1 MCIYIYIKE
10 NRDKMLAF
18 ELATKERDL
27 PGTTPL
33 VAMALMEI
41 AVSSVCNGK
50 KAL

>member
-1 MCIYIYIKE
+1 
-10 NRDKMLAF
+10 MLAF

-41 AVSSVCNGK
+41 AVSSVCTEKRCFSRVSGSTDP
-50 KAL
+50 ADA